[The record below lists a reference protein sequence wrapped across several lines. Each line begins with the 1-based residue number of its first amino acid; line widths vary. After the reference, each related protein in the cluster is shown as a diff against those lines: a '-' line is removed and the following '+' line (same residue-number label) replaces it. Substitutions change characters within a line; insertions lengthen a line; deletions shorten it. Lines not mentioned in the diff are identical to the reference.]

1 MVAIEGRDVAHPVR
15 SHGPTGRVFGFLMER
30 LSTPNHRWVMAQLT
44 AMRPQAYL
52 EIGFGAGQLAQLV
65 ARKLQPARLVGVDP
79 SERMVRSARRTL
91 EPYADYTRIELLHGD
106 DTLIA
111 SLGGPFDAIVAT
123 HSFQFW
129 RNPMA
134 TLARIHALIGPDGLF
149 ILVLRKR
156 RARKVQKWIPNPI
169 TRSGDELA
177 GARQALA
184 DAGFLIIADRKLRTG
199 SHGLIA
205 IMN

>member
-1 MVAIEGRDVAHPVR
+1 MAMPQPMQP
-15 SHGPTGRVFGFLMER
+15 HGTPGRVFGFLMER
-30 LSTPNHRWVMAQLT
+30 ISAPNYRWVMAQLT
-44 AMRPQAYL
+44 PMRPQSYL
-52 EIGFGAGQLAQLV
+52 EIGFGTGQLAQLV

-79 SERMVRSARRTL
+79 SELMVRSARRKL
-91 EPYADYTRIELLHGD
+91 EPFADYTRIELLLGD

-134 TLARIHALIGPDGLF
+134 TLARIHALLGPDGLL
-149 ILVLRKR
+149 ILVLRKHK
-156 RARKVQKWIPNPI
+156 ARKVQKWIPNPI
-169 TRSGDELA
+169 TRSGDELG

-184 DAGFLIIADRKLRTG
+184 DAGFLLIADRKLRTG

-205 IMN
+205 IKN

>member
-1 MVAIEGRDVAHPVR
+1 MVALEGRDVAQRP
-15 SHGPTGRVFGFLMER
+15 HGTTDRVFGFLMER
-30 LSTPNHRWVMAQLT
+30 ISAPNYRWVLAQLT
-44 AMRPQAYL
+44 GMRPQSYL
-52 EIGFGAGQLAQLV
+52 EIGFGAGELAQLV

-79 SERMVRSARRTL
+79 SELMVRSARRKL
-91 EPYADYTRIELLHGD
+91 EPFADFTRIELLHGD

-134 TLARIHALIGPDGLF
+134 TLARIHALIGPDGLL
-149 ILVLRKR
+149 ILVLRKHK
-156 RARKVQKWIPNPI
+156 ASKVPKWVPNPI
-169 TRSGDELA
+169 TRNGHELT

-184 DAGFLIIADRKLRTG
+184 DAGFLIIADKKLRTG
-199 SHGLIA
+199 STGLIA
-205 IMN
+205 IKN